1 MLSYLKKTQG
11 LETHRWPKLVIEEK
25 LVRRKSTWMKQND
38 KWMQKWDIN
47 IQACPDNIKEIKKFV
62 NEKFRNILWTRHIG
76 RKKSYYIKEFN
87 PTSSHDE
94 KAYIRAPINWKAKM
108 LMAQIR
114 TSSHQ
119 LRCET
124 GRWQVPK
131 EEWADRT
138 CLFCNM
144 GTVETEQHF
153 VMECL
158 AYNDIRSDYTKIL
171 QNKDFNYLFEEDQVK
186 RTADLIIKIQ
196 RRRDKLTKTLQLT
209 SLAPDSGG

>member
-1 MLSYLKKTQG
+1 MGSFPLEAVALVRMLSYLKKTQG
-11 LETHRWPKLVIEEK
+11 LETHRWPKLVIEEE
-25 LVRRKSTWMKQND
+25 LVRRKSTWMKQNH
-38 KWMQKWDIN
+38 KWMRKWDIN
-47 IQACPDNIKEIKKFV
+47 IQTSRDNIKEIKKFV
-62 NEKFRNILWTRHIG
+62 NEIFRNILWTRHIG

-94 KAYIRAPINWKAKM
+94 KAYIRATINWKAKM
-108 LMAQIR
+108 LMAQLR
-114 TSSHQ
+114 TSSHR

-153 VMECL
+153 VKDCL
-158 AYNDIRSDYTKIL
+158 AYSDIKSGYTEIL
-171 QNKDFNYLFEEDQVK
+171 
-186 RTADLIIKIQ
+186 
-196 RRRDKLTKTLQLT
+196 
-209 SLAPDSGG
+209 